1 MNVGRRMSISSY
13 LVLARRADSWPAR
26 APQREPLWSR
36 WYAPWLLTAL
46 VLAGLLVAAIAALDL
61 VTRQPTPS
69 RLPAPGGMLVPEVE
83 MIGSER

>member
-1 MNVGRRMSISSY
+1 MSISRY
-13 LVLARRADSWPAR
+13 RVLSRRADSWPAR

-46 VLAGLLVAAIAALDL
+46 VLAGLLVAAIAALEL

-69 RLPAPGGMLVPEVE
+69 RRPAPVGALVPEVE
-83 MIGSER
+83 TIGSGR